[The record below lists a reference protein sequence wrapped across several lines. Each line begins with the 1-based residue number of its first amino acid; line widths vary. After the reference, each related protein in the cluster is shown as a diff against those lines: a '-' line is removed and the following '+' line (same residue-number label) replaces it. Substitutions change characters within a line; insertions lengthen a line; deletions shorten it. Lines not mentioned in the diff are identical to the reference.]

1 MIVKKFEEFNPVL
14 KLQVQDYVEIKMRS
28 GDMKEI
34 FDAVGEKIPKGLTSG
49 ESEEIFDKVKE
60 KAIEFYQKFP
70 EHMRTGKGLA
80 IGGIPVRSNRIVP
93 SLANIGGTGKR

>member
-1 MIVKKFEEFNPVL
+1 MIIKKFEDFNPVL
-14 KLQVQDYVEIKMRS
+14 KLQVQDYVETKLKS

-49 ESEEIFDKVKE
+49 ESEKVFDRVKE
-60 KAIEFYQKFP
+60 KAIKHFQKFP

-80 IGGIPVRSNRIVP
+80 IGGMPTRSNKIIP
-93 SLANIGGTGKR
+93 SIMNIGGVFK